1 MTKILIVEDEPEMS
15 LGLKKNLTFEG
26 YEVET
31 AVNGEDALP
40 MMLKNNYHLA
50 ILDIML
56 PGMDGFEL
64 CRKARADG
72 IQIPMIFL
80 SARSQEID
88 KVVGLEIGAD
98 DYITKPFSLRELS
111 ARIKVVLRRYEK
123 DKIEEK
129 SLITVGRLVVDLKSY
144 SATCDGKKVA
154 MTHREIEILKYFVRR
169 NNTTVTRDELLREI
183 WGEDEFI
190 TRRTVDNFIYK
201 LRKKI
206 ENRINEPQHII
217 TVHKVG
223 YKLID

>member
-1 MTKILIVEDEPEMS
+1 MIKILIVEDEPEMS
-15 LGLKKNLTFEG
+15 LGLSKNLTFEG
-26 YEVET
+26 YEVDT

-40 MMLKNNYHLA
+40 MMQENNYHLA

-129 SLITVGRLVVDLKSY
+129 SLLTVGRLVVDLKSY

-169 NNTTVTRDELLREI
+169 HNTTVTRDELLREI

-201 LRKKI
+201 LRQKI
-206 ENRINEPQHII
+206 EKRINEPQHII